1 MNAYSY
7 KTNFTVNMI
16 ENEKTKVLIAAAGV
30 YKKPT
35 EICSKPMHFLVKFCK
50 KVIRKNHKT
59 VSNVWHFSIFRFLN

>member
-50 KVIRKNHKT
+50 KSDKEKP
-59 VSNVWHFSIFRFLN
+59 